1 MGGAALIVLGKE
13 GVSAWVGQLGGFSKF
28 DFSVNF
34 RNSD

>member
-13 GVSAWVGQLGGFSKF
+13 GVSGRDSKF

-34 RNSD
+34 GNSDISC